1 MKGILLTQDTF
12 DVIIKNG
19 TLQTGDTNEQNAQI
33 IILAEQGEFKE
44 HPLLGVGL
52 TKFLKSVGR
61 EREIVRAIRIQLA
74 LDGIKNPEISF
85 NEGKLQIQLCDK

>member
-19 TLQTGDTNEQNAQI
+19 TLQTGDTDEQNAQI

-44 HPLLGVGL
+44 HPQLGVGL
-52 TKFLKSVGR
+52 SQFLKSVGR
-61 EREIVRAIRIQLA
+61 ERELIRAIRIQLA

-85 NEGKLQIQLCDK
+85 NENKLQIKLC

>member
-1 MKGILLTQDTF
+1 MKGIQLTQDSF
-12 DVIIKNG
+12 EPIIKDG
-19 TLQTGDTNEQNAQI
+19 SMEIGITDEQNAQV

-85 NEGKLQIQLCDK
+85 NEGKLQIKL